1 MILRELLKANTIRT
15 DIGPLDKWTA
25 IERLADLIVDSG
37 KATDRAALLEAILN
51 REKQGSTGLGNGIAI
66 PHARTDGVRDVA
78 VALGISA
85 SGMDF
90 DSADGK
96 PCHLIFLI
104 AAPPHESTRY
114 LEALAAVASLGERA
128 SLVAQLKS
136 VRSVED
142 ALAFFASYRRRGE

>member
-1 MILRELLKANTIRT
+1 
-15 DIGPLDKWTA
+15 
-25 IERLADLIVDSG
+25 
-37 KATDRAALLEAILN
+37 
-51 REKQGSTGLGNGIAI
+51 
-66 PHARTDGVRDVA
+66 VA
-78 VALGISA
+78 VALGVSA

-104 AAPPHESTRY
+104 AAPLHESTRY

-136 VRSVED
+136 VRSVDD
-142 ALAFFASYRRRGE
+142 ALAFFKSYRKQSE

>member
-1 MILRELLKANTIRT
+1 MRPSAPAAWFALILTLTCWTPGRAQSAEDPAHAELRT
-15 DIGPLDKWTA
+15 M
-25 IERLADLIVDSG
+25 
-37 KATDRAALLEAILN
+37 RAALLDAILN

-78 VALGISA
+78 VALGVSA

-104 AAPPHESTRY
+104 AAPLHESTRY

-136 VRSVED
+136 VRSVDD
-142 ALAFFASYRRRGE
+142 ALAFFKSYRKQSE